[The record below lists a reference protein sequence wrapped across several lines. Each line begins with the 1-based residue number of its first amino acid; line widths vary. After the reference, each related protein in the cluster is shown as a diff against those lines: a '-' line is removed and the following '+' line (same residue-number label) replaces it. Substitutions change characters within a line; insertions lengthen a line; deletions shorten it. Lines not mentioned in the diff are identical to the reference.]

1 MIFVFLIEKANSL
14 KINQLKIIF
23 PLVILIL
30 SINSLSKYSFILSSV
45 LIGAY
50 FLSIMIKKKLIIH
63 SLASIL
69 IVFTVTFLPN
79 WLFRYENFDTQVFDL
94 IKSPLP
100 INIYGYS
107 SFQDVLSGGSLKIL
121 RIFFPPS
128 IQEFST
134 SYGPLL
140 ILLPFMSD
148 KKLFKYKFP
157 ILIIFIFVI
166 FVYLFGGNLPRFLFE
181 GYLWFIYLI
190 SKNFRHSSIS
200 YKFFSKFIYLQMII
214 IIPIYLFYIVNL
226 FPDLLFKIQN
236 IP

>member
-1 MIFVFLIEKANSL
+1 MICPITFFLISSPKPQLLFCISTFLIFFFLIEKANSL

-140 ILLPFMSD
+140 ILFMSD
-148 KKLFKYKFP
+148 KNCL
-157 ILIIFIFVI
+157 
-166 FVYLFGGNLPRFLFE
+166 N
-181 GYLWFIYLI
+181 I
-190 SKNFRHSSIS
+190 SSQ
-200 YKFFSKFIYLQMII
+200 Y
-214 IIPIYLFYIVNL
+214 
-226 FPDLLFKIQN
+226 
-236 IP
+236 